1 MIRAAKASDVH
12 EVVVLIMAA
21 IGELTTLYTGEASNE
36 KAAPILAQFYTQP
49 GNRFSQQLIKVVELD
64 DQIAGMIL
72 CYNGGDAPALYAPIE
87 QFRASALGQG
97 VKHPLEAEPNEY
109 YIDALAVAP
118 QYRGKGLAAQLMLQA
133 EQDALTAGMNQIAL
147 LVDVDNT
154 RAKHVYLRQGYEP
167 IGQKMLHHHPYWHMV
182 KRL

>member
-21 IGELTTLYTGEASNE
+21 IGELTTLYTGEASSE
-36 KAAPILAQFYTQP
+36 KAAPILAQFYAEP

-64 DQIAGMIL
+64 GQIAGMIL
-72 CYNGGDAPALYAPIE
+72 CYSGGDAPTLYAPVE
-87 QFRASALGQG
+87 QFRSRALQQD

-118 QYRGKGLAAQLMLQA
+118 QYRGKGLAAQLMQQA
-133 EQDALTAGMNQIAL
+133 EQDALAAGINQIAL